1 MYRCLTLL
9 YQKKYK
15 KYLYF
20 FIFNDMIL
28 TNFDE
33 RGQMSMKILI
43 TGANGMLAKEV
54 REKFSEGNEIILTD
68 VAELDITNEKGVYD
82 FITKLKPEYIIN
94 CAAFTAV
101 DKAEEC
107 YELADKINGDGPTN
121 LAKAAKSVGAKL
133 VHISTDYVF
142 GGDLDISKDYKEE
155 DSKTPVTVY
164 GKTKLHGEQGIE
176 NNMDE
181 YYIFRTA
188 WLYGI
193 GGNNFVKTMTKLGS
207 TRDEINVVSDQHG
220 SPTYAKDLT
229 EIIYQAIEKKIPYGV
244 YNATNE
250 GYTTWYDFTK
260 EILDMQNIKCKVKPV
275 TTEEYIEMMKITQ
288 AKRPFNSQM
297 SKQKLAEQGII
308 VPEWKDG
315 LRRYLEEERTINEK

>member
-1 MYRCLTLL
+1 
-9 YQKKYK
+9 
-15 KYLYF
+15 
-20 FIFNDMIL
+20 
-28 TNFDE
+28 
-33 RGQMSMKILI
+33 MKILI
-43 TGANGMLAKEV
+43 TGANGMLAKEI
-54 REKFSEGNEIILTD
+54 REKFAEGNELILTD
-68 VAELDITNEKGVYD
+68 VAELDITNKEGVIN
-82 FITKLKPEYIIN
+82 FVKENKPELIIN

-107 YELADKINGDGPTN
+107 QELAEKINGDGPTN
-121 LAKAAKSVGAKL
+121 LAIAAKEAGAKL

-142 GGDLDISKDYKEE
+142 GGNLDLDKDYKEDDE
-155 DSKTPVTVY
+155 KNPVTAY
-164 GKTKLHGEQGIE
+164 GITKLHGEQGIE
-176 NNMDE
+176 KNMDE

-207 TRDEINVVSDQHG
+207 TRDEINVVADQHG
-220 SPTYAKDLT
+220 SPTYAKDLS
-229 EIIYQAIEKKIPYGV
+229 EIVYQAVSKKIPYGI

-260 EILDMQNIKCKVKPV
+260 EILAEQGIECKVNPV
-275 TTEEYIEMMKITQ
+275 TTDEYIEMMKITQ

-297 SKQKLAEQGII
+297 SKNKLKEAGIN

-315 LRRYLEEERTINEK
+315 LKRYLAETLENNN